1 MAVAN
6 GASEQID
13 TQKHAPTISSSYHSP
28 QFWLL
33 SRHTQRNGYGS
44 FGTLYKVP
52 RAEKKEHEVYT
63 TLLLILYILDTV
75 EASIL
80 LAMGSAYLNL
90 HQLRYLI
97 SSDNYMEGRA
107 TLGCVLRALLRTVAG
122 EHLYGLGLG

>member
-1 MAVAN
+1 MKATGSRLLVTPPSFGFCHGIHN
-6 GASEQID
+6 GRI
-13 TQKHAPTISSSYHSP
+13 
-28 QFWLL
+28 
-33 SRHTQRNGYGS
+33 GS
-44 FGTLYKVP
+44 FGTLHKVP

-63 TLLLILYILDTV
+63 TLLLVLYILDTV
-75 EASIL
+75 EASVL